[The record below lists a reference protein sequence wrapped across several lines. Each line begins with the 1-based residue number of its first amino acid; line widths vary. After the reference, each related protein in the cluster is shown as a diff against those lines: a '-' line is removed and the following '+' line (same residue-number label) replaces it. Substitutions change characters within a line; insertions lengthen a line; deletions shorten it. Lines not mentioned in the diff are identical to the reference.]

1 MVTATANPAHTQRW
15 GASWLGRHPQRNLAW
30 AAAILGLAI
39 RWATLVVTGHLT
51 GSWEYDD
58 AVYFGTAV
66 QLVHG
71 LVPYRDFV
79 LIQPP
84 GVPLALTPVALLSFP
99 LGTHTALEAARGLVP
114 LVSFANVLLL
124 GRLLRHRSPLAVAAA
139 CLVLALFPDAIL
151 ASSALLLEPF
161 LNLFCLLGVLAL
173 FSGDQL
179 TQRTDL
185 TIWAGLAF
193 GLGGTMKTWAVI
205 PLAAVA
211 VVMLLR
217 GRVAQ
222 VVVLAVAAG
231 VGFLLPCLPFL
242 LLAPGPF
249 VHQVLLDQLGRT
261 GQAGQPILVRL
272 EFMTTV
278 WPGLGVPPGHR
289 YQVLAAAAAGVLL
302 AVFAAAFAVLPGEGN
317 RRIPTQLEAF
327 ALLSVLLV
335 GLALCWPAEF
345 FYHYAAFLAP
355 FLALLL
361 GLAVARL
368 ERRRP
373 QLIAALVAVVFVGGL
388 LHAAA
393 IPALLQRAQDPSAL
407 LASTIPEGA
416 CVVTDE
422 SEYTLNADRF
432 LARQKGCPVVVD
444 ALGTTISISGSQVPS
459 SPQAQA
465 AAPAW
470 LGYFSS
476 ATYLLITPL
485 SGDRIPWN
493 GPLESYVER
502 NFHPVLESPVL
513 VLKRNPAVPVP
524 VALPLPIVSPGP

>member
-1 MVTATANPAHTQRW
+1 MVNASGAPALAQRW

-39 RWATLVVTGHLT
+39 RWTTLVVTGHLT

-71 LVPYRDFV
+71 LLPYRDFV

-84 GVPLALTPVALLSFP
+84 GVPLALTPVALLSYP
-99 LGTHTALEAARGLVP
+99 LGTHAALEVARALVP

-161 LNLFCLLGVLAL
+161 LNLFCLLGLLAL
-173 FSGDQL
+173 FSGDRL

-211 VVMLLR
+211 VVMLVR

-222 VVVLAVAAG
+222 VVVLAVATG
-231 VGFLLPCLPFL
+231 IGFLLPCLPFV

-249 VHQVLLDQLGRT
+249 IHQVFLDQLGRT

-289 YQVLAAAAAGVLL
+289 YQVLAAGAAGVLL

-317 RRIPTQLEAF
+317 RRTPTPLEAF

-335 GLALCWPAEF
+335 GVALCWPAEF

-368 ERRRP
+368 ERARP
-373 QLIAALVAVVFVGGL
+373 QLIAAVVGVVFVGGL

-407 LASTIPEGA
+407 LASTIPTGA

-432 LARQKGCPVVVD
+432 LARKKGCPVVVD

-470 LGYFSS
+470 LGYFSG

-485 SGDRIPWN
+485 SADRIPWN
-493 GPLESYVER
+493 GQLESYVER

-513 VLKRNPAVPVP
+513 LLKRNPAVPVP
-524 VALPLPIVSPGP
+524 LHLPLPPVSPAR

>member
-1 MVTATANPAHTQRW
+1 MVNASGAPALAQRW

-39 RWATLVVTGHLT
+39 RWTTLVVTGHLT

-71 LVPYRDFV
+71 LLPYRDFV

-84 GVPLALTPVALLSFP
+84 GVPLALTPVALLSYP
-99 LGTHTALEAARGLVP
+99 LGTHAALEVARALVP

-161 LNLFCLLGVLAL
+161 LNLFCLLALLAL
-173 FSGDQL
+173 FSGDRL

-211 VVMLLR
+211 VVMLVR

-222 VVVLAVAAG
+222 VVVLAVATG
-231 VGFLLPCLPFL
+231 IGFLLPCLPFV

-249 VHQVLLDQLGRT
+249 IHQVFLDQLGRT

-289 YQVLAAAAAGVLL
+289 YQVLAAGAAGVLL

-317 RRIPTQLEAF
+317 RRMPTQLEAF

-335 GLALCWPAEF
+335 GVALCWPAEF

-368 ERRRP
+368 ERARP
-373 QLIAALVAVVFVGGL
+373 QLIAAVVGVVFVGGL

-407 LASTIPEGA
+407 LASTIPRGA

-432 LARQKGCPVVVD
+432 LARKKGCPVVVD

-470 LGYFSS
+470 LGYFSG

-485 SGDRIPWN
+485 SADRIPWN
-493 GPLESYVER
+493 RQLESYVER

-524 VALPLPIVSPGP
+524 LHLPLPPVSPAP

>member
-1 MVTATANPAHTQRW
+1 MATAPPATALAHRW
-15 GASWLGRHPQRNLAW
+15 EASWLGRHPQRNLAW
-30 AAAILGLAI
+30 AAAILGLAL
-39 RWATLVVTGHLT
+39 RWATLVATGHLT

-99 LGTHTALEAARGLVP
+99 FGTHTALEVARALVP

-151 ASSALLLEPF
+151 AASALLLEPF
-161 LNLFCLLGVLAL
+161 LNLFCLLGLLAL
-173 FSGDQL
+173 FSGDRL
-179 TQRTDL
+179 TPRTDL

-193 GLGGTMKTWAVI
+193 GVGGTMKTWAVI

-222 VVVLAVAAG
+222 TIILALAAG
-231 VGFLLPCLPFL
+231 IGFLLPCLPFVL
-242 LLAPGPF
+242 LSPAPF
-249 VHQVLLDQLGRT
+249 IHQVFLDQLGRT

-272 EFMTTV
+272 EFMTSV

-289 YQVLAAAAAGVLL
+289 YQVLAAGAAGILL
-302 AVFAAAFAVLPGEGN
+302 AVFAAAFAALPGEGN
-317 RRIPTQLEAF
+317 RRLPTQLEGF
-327 ALLSVLLV
+327 AIVSVLLV
-335 GLALCWPAEF
+335 GVALCWPAEF
-345 FYHYAAFLAP
+345 FYHYASFLAP

-368 ERRRP
+368 ERARP
-373 QLIAALVAVVFVGGL
+373 QLIAAVVALVFVGGL
-388 LHAAA
+388 LHAAV

-407 LASTIPEGA
+407 LASTIPSGA

-432 LARQKGCPVVVD
+432 LARRGGCPVVVD

-470 LGYFSS
+470 LGYFSR
-476 ATYLLITPL
+476 ATYLLLTPL

-493 GPLESYVER
+493 RQLESYVGR
-502 NFHPVLESPVL
+502 NFHPLLESPVL
-513 VLKRNPAVPVP
+513 VLKRNPPVSAP
-524 VALPLPIVSPGP
+524 LVLPLPPVPPGP

>member
-1 MVTATANPAHTQRW
+1 MVNVPRARALHPRW
-15 GASWLGRHPQRNLAW
+15 DASWLGQHPQRNVAW

-39 RWATLVVTGHLT
+39 RWATLVMTGHLT

-84 GVPLALTPVALLSFP
+84 GVPLVLTPVALLSFP
-99 LGTHTALEAARGLVP
+99 LGTHTALEVARALVP

-124 GRLLRHRSPLAVAAA
+124 GRLLRHRSPLAVATA

-151 ASSALLLEPF
+151 ASSSLLLEPF
-161 LNLFCLLGVLAL
+161 LNLFCLLGLLAL
-173 FSGDQL
+173 FSADRL
-179 TQRTDL
+179 TPRTDL

-193 GLGGTMKTWAVI
+193 GVGGTMKTWAVI

-211 VVMLLR
+211 VVLLLR

-222 VVVLAVAAG
+222 VIVLAVAAG
-231 VGFLLPCLPFL
+231 IGFLLPCLPFV

-249 VHQVLLDQLGRT
+249 VHQVFLDQLGRT

-289 YQVLAAAAAGVLL
+289 YEVLAAGAAGVLL

-317 RRIPTQLEAF
+317 RRLPTQLEGF
-327 ALLSVLLV
+327 AILSTVLV
-335 GLALCWPAEF
+335 GVALCWPAEF

-361 GLAVARL
+361 GLAVARM
-368 ERRRP
+368 ERAKP
-373 QLIAALVAVVFVGGL
+373 QLMAALVAVVFVAGL

-393 IPALLQRAQDPSAL
+393 IPALLQRAKDPSAL
-407 LASTIPEGA
+407 LAATIPSGA

-422 SEYTLNADRF
+422 TEYTLNADRF
-432 LARQKGCPVVVD
+432 LARQRSCPVVVD

-470 LGYFSS
+470 LSYFSR
-476 ATYLLITPL
+476 ATYLLLTPL
-485 SGDRIPWN
+485 SADRIPWN
-493 GPLESYVER
+493 RQLESYVER

-513 VLKRNPAVPVP
+513 VLKRNPAVPTP
-524 VALPLPIVSPGP
+524 LALPLPPVAPGA